1 MTNALT
7 EAEYQEPH
15 RVAAR
20 LRLANAMGFLKA
32 GDSLLA
38 QHKAS
43 GDADDMFHIA
53 AFFVNLCFAYELSL
67 KGFLAY
73 RKWGGDEKND
83 LGHDLKKTLGEAV
96 ELGYQPPARVI
107 ETIDILGPLSKS
119 HELRYLRP
127 GLSGINLP
135 DPPDRALVVAQAHLR
150 AIGDQIPIADIQ
162 K

>member
-7 EAEYQEPH
+7 EAERKEAH
-15 RVAAR
+15 RVSAR
-20 LRLANAMGFLKA
+20 LRIANAMGFLKA

-67 KGFLAY
+67 KGFLAH
-73 RKWGGDEKND
+73 RKWVGDEKND
-83 LGHDLKKTLGEAV
+83 LGHDLEKALGEAIKH
-96 ELGYQPPARVI
+96 GYEPPDGVPEMI
-107 ETIDILGPLSKS
+107 KVLGPLSKS

-127 GLSGINLP
+127 GLTGIALP
-135 DPPDRALVVAQAHLR
+135 DAPRALTVTHAHVT
-150 AIGDQIPIADIQ
+150 AIGDQLPITDIQ
-162 K
+162 